1 MDKLLSEVLEIA
13 QELFDEE
20 QLSAPIPRVAP
31 DEMRQRVD
39 LSLASTGIPV
49 DDVMARMRAVVRVT
63 PRTSSRRFFNQLY
76 AGRLEIASAAE
87 MLTGLLNVSMYTYKI
102 AGPMILIENEIIA
115 RMCRFAGF
123 PNGFGIAVP
132 GGSMANLVGMMLG
145 RNRAMPNLRNNGADG
160 RRLTYYLSQEGHYS
174 VVKNAGILG
183 TGRANVRLI
192 ATDELGRM
200 RVDALEAAIEKDLEA
215 GAVPCAVIATAGTTV
230 LGEFDPLRAI
240 AAVTQKH
247 GIWLHVDGAYGGTLL
262 LHPAARQKLDG
273 LELAD
278 SLTWDAHKLMGIP
291 LMCSMLL
298 TRQRGQLSANFQE
311 TADYLF
317 QADDYKLNPGTRSLQ
332 CGRRNDAFK
341 LWAAWLNLGDEG
353 WATRI
358 EKQLHMARYA
368 AARVQRETKM
378 TLCQDPASTNVCFSV
393 EGANSKQ
400 VCGALHDSGKA
411 LIGYGEVR
419 GEQVFRLVTVN
430 GHTEEQD
437 IDRLFDDILAAS
449 GL

>member
-1 MDKLLSEVLEIA
+1 MDKLLSETLEIA

-20 QLSAPIPRVAP
+20 SLSAPIPRVAP

-39 LSLASTGIPV
+39 FSLASTGIPV
-49 DDVMARMRAVVRVT
+49 DDVMARMRAVVRNT

-76 AGRLEIASAAE
+76 AGRLEIANAAE

-102 AGPMILIENEIIA
+102 AGPMILIENEVIS
-115 RMCRFAGF
+115 RMCQFAGF

-145 RNRAMPNLRNNGADG
+145 RNRAMPNLRNNGSDG
-160 RRLTYYLSQEGHYS
+160 RRLTYYLSEEGHYS

-183 TGRANVRLI
+183 TGRANVRSI

-200 RVDALEAAIEKDLEA
+200 RVDALETAIEKDLQE

-230 LGEFDPLRAI
+230 LGEFDPLREI

-262 LHPAARQKLDG
+262 LHPEARQKLDG

-291 LMCSMLL
+291 LMCSMVL
-298 TRQRGQLSANFQE
+298 TRQRGQLFANLQE

-341 LWAAWLNLGDEG
+341 LWAAWLSLGDDG

-368 AARVQRETKM
+368 AARVQREAKM
-378 TLCQDPASTNVCFSV
+378 TLCQEPASTNVCFTV
-393 EGANSKQ
+393 EGANSAQ
-400 VCGALHDSGKA
+400 ICGALHDSGKA
-411 LIGYGEVR
+411 LIGYGKVR

-430 GHTEEQD
+430 AHTQEQD

-449 GL
+449 GH

>member
-1 MDKLLSEVLEIA
+1 MDQLLSETLDIA

-20 QLSAPIPRVAP
+20 SLSAPIPRVAP

-49 DDVMARMRAVVRVT
+49 EDVMARMRAVVRNT

-76 AGRLEIASAAE
+76 AGRLEIANAAE

-102 AGPMILIENEIIA
+102 AGPMILIENEVIS
-115 RMCRFAGF
+115 RMCQFAGF

-145 RNRAMPNLRNNGADG
+145 RNRAMPNLRDNGSDG

-183 TGRANVRLI
+183 TGRANVRSI

-200 RVDALEAAIEKDLEA
+200 RVDALETAIEKDLQE

-230 LGEFDPLRAI
+230 LGEFDPLREI

-262 LHPAARQKLDG
+262 LHPEARQKLDG

-291 LMCSMLL
+291 LMCSMVL
-298 TRQRGQLSANFQE
+298 TRQRGQLFANLQE

-341 LWAAWLNLGDEG
+341 LWAAWLSLGDDG

-368 AARVQRETKM
+368 AARVQREAKM
-378 TLCQDPASTNVCFSV
+378 TLCQEPASTNVCFTV
-393 EGANSKQ
+393 EGANSAQ
-400 VCGALHDSGKA
+400 ICGALHDSGKA
-411 LIGYGEVR
+411 LIGYGKVR

-430 GHTEEQD
+430 AHTQEQD

-449 GL
+449 GH